1 MKDFRSERMPSA
13 DGQGNAKATFEKAKA
28 ALSETIDETMWPLV
42 RPIAHTLTFDLF
54 GFWLIWQLQGGFEG
68 LQKPVTEGGWGMS
81 RSAIFRRVSMFRWA
95 TGKHPDEYKVPGLT
109 LNLEEY
115 LQASLEKQEN
125 QES

>member
-68 LQKPVTEGGWGMS
+68 LQKPVAGQQFLEGYPCLGGQPESIPMS
-81 RSAIFRRVSMFRWA
+81 
-95 TGKHPDEYKVPGLT
+95 TKCLD
-109 LNLEEY
+109 
-115 LQASLEKQEN
+115 
-125 QES
+125 